1 FPNLFIT
8 RGESL
13 LLEWTVNGNVIMTQ
27 QTVSPICDCC
37 GLPIIPGSGEDC
49 PQCNYPINRIKEE
62 HFLESS
68 LRDLQRVAINGGA
81 NVTVS
86 RLIGRYRT
94 SLNYLRSLHVPMPLV
109 TVGGKQSYK
118 SPAPNQ
124 PSAPASLH
132 LVV

>member
-1 FPNLFIT
+1 
-8 RGESL
+8 
-13 LLEWTVNGNVIMTQ
+13 MTQ
-27 QTVSPICDCC
+27 QTVLPICDCC

-86 RLIGRYRT
+86 GLIGRYRT
-94 SLNYLRSLHVPMPLV
+94 RLNYLRSLHAAMPLFAA
-109 TVGGKQSYK
+109 GGKQSEK
-118 SPAPNQ
+118 VPAPK
-124 PSAPASLH
+124 PPP
-132 LVV
+132 